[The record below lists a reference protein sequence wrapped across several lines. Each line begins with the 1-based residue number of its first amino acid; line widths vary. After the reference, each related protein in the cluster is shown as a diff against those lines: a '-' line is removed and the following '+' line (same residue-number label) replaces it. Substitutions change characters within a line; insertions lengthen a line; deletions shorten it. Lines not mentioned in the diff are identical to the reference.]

1 MQLQPE
7 QMAEM
12 YKDGQTLDAI
22 GRHYGVTR
30 QRVHQ
35 VLKEQGL
42 SKADKGSTYGGRR
55 AAIEHMRTL
64 YQSGK
69 TMAQIA
75 ELMGVSRQNV
85 QQAFKRY
92 GVKRA
97 LTEVQKAPRK
107 KVVGNVDITA
117 VITQYQAGATLASIA
132 NTLGCDTSTV
142 YYLLKRYGFTRTT
155 GIDVTN
161 IPPDVSTRI
170 VQDFKDGAS
179 IDKLAQR
186 YGETAER
193 IKLLLE
199 EEGVTHYQDEQ
210 TERERVA
217 VELTMIACYKN
228 GETLQE
234 IGLKYG
240 VTRQRVQQ
248 IFKKYNIDSVD
259 RGCRVCGATQGE
271 QALAFPHVIKEIA
284 TRFEEPGK
292 TDKAVRAM
300 TMVLY
305 YKAGMTA
312 FEIGDHFGIT
322 RQRVM
327 QILSKHSALLEHK
340 GCAICVQQIL
350 RVGDTLPAS
359 IVHKP

>member
-12 YKDGQTLDAI
+12 YKDGQTLDEI
-22 GRHYGVTR
+22 SRYYGVTR

-55 AAIEHMRTL
+55 AAIEQMRSM
-64 YQSGK
+64 YNAGK

-92 GVKRA
+92 GVKRE
-97 LTEVQKAPRK
+97 LTQVRKAPRT
-107 KVVGNVDITA
+107 KVVGNVDVA
-117 VITQYQAGATLASIA
+117 QVIAKYQSGATLAAIA
-132 NTLGCDTSTV
+132 KTLGCDTSTV
-142 YYLLKRYGFTRTT
+142 YYLLKRYGFTRKTVEHISSISAEVAGT
-155 GIDVTN
+155 
-161 IPPDVSTRI
+161 I
-170 VQDFKDGAS
+170 VQEYKDGAT
-179 IDKLAQR
+179 IAQLAQAH
-186 YGETAER
+186 GETEAR
-193 IKLLLE
+193 LKLLLE
-199 EEGVTHYQDEQ
+199 EDGTAHYQDEQ
-210 TERERVA
+210 AKLEQTKA
-217 VELTMIACYKN
+217 ELAMVACYKN
-228 GETLQE
+228 GMTLQE
-234 IGLKYG
+234 IGLQHG

-248 IFKKYNIDSVD
+248 IFKKYNIVAED
-259 RGCRVCGATQGE
+259 RGCRVCGATQQE
-271 QALAFPHVIKEIA
+271 QERAFPDVIKEISA
-284 TRFEEPGK
+284 RFAAAN
-292 TDKAVRAM
+292 TQDKLVRTM

-327 QILSKHSALLEHK
+327 QILSKHGDLLEHK

-350 RVGDTLPAS
+350 LVSDTLPTSSVDKA
-359 IVHKP
+359 